1 MMKPN
6 VLATKDLAD
15 RQKTVKSWTLK
26 EDSLLVE
33 AVNQFGK
40 NNWRSVEEVV
50 MTRTRKQCRERYLNH
65 LDDSVEKRAWT
76 QEEDDII
83 MKRRTAIGN
92 KWTRIAQELKGRSPN
107 AVKNRFFGH
116 LNKLHKNEK
125 TVFTKNIEDRNSI
138 KDEVENKRCL
148 SSPRIT
154 SAFSVVDMDK
164 YFIIK

>member
-1 MMKPN
+1 MEVYANYQKM
-6 VLATKDLAD
+6 TH
-15 RQKTVKSWTLK
+15 QKTKTVRSWTLK

-116 LNKLHKNEK
+116 LNKFHKTNQRNE
-125 TVFTKNIEDRNSI
+125 TISETTTFE
-138 KDEVENKRCL
+138 L
-148 SSPRIT
+148 SPRNL
-154 SAFSVVDMDK
+154 SAFSVVERSL
-164 YFIIK
+164 YYVY

>member
-1 MMKPN
+1 MDMYSN
-6 VLATKDLAD
+6 NQ
-15 RQKTVKSWTLK
+15 QKTQQKSKIVRSWTLK

-116 LNKLHKNEK
+116 LNKFYKTNQRNE
-125 TVFTKNIEDRNSI
+125 TISETTTSEL
-138 KDEVENKRCL
+138 L
-148 SSPRIT
+148 SEKI
-154 SAFSVVDMDK
+154 SAFSVVERSL
-164 YFIIK
+164 YYVH